1 MARTPKRQKKKGPT
15 RRRIEF
21 VLDSPQAQ
29 QVILVGD
36 FNHWDPKVH
45 PMKKDKDGA
54 WRKVVMIPPG
64 RYEYRF
70 WVDGEWVN
78 DPFNT
83 QRCLNCFGSENN
95 IIDVVAQKPPA

>member
-1 MARTPKRQKKKGPT
+1 MARILKRQKKKGPT

-21 VLDSPQAQ
+21 ILDSPQAQ
-29 QVILVGD
+29 QVILMGD

-45 PMKKDKDGA
+45 PMKKDNDGV
-54 WRKVVMIPPG
+54 WRKVVMIHPG

-78 DPFNT
+78 DPYNT

-95 IIDVVAQKPPA
+95 IIEVPARTPPA